1 MNNNSLRLYL
11 WLIAALLVFFAIGC
25 GGSVQA
31 GAPEITLE
39 TSLLKLGE
47 MPNGEVAERQV
58 VVTNAGNAPL
68 VVDTVT
74 TTCGCTTA
82 GLSPMTIPPGE
93 SGVLTIAF
101 DSGAHGPD
109 LRGEIMRR
117 VIMMTNDPT
126 QPEAVVDL
134 TATITEPAAP

>member
-1 MNNNSLRLYL
+1 MNMKTFRVYL
-11 WLIAALLVFFAIGC
+11 WLLAGVLVLLAAGC
-25 GGSVQA
+25 GASAQA
-31 GAPEITLE
+31 GEPQIALE
-39 TSLLKLGE
+39 NSLLDLGNV
-47 MPNGEVAERQV
+47 PNGEVVERQV
-58 VVTNAGNAPL
+58 SVSNDGNAPL

-82 GLSPMTIPPGE
+82 TLTPMTISPGE

-117 VIMMTNDPT
+117 VILMTNDPA

>member
-1 MNNNSLRLYL
+1 MRNKRFHMKLLL
-11 WLIAALLVFFAIGC
+11 TTGFLLLFAAGC
-25 GGSVQA
+25 GASVQA
-31 GAPEITLE
+31 GTPEIVIE
-39 TSLLKLGE
+39 TSLLELGDI
-47 MPNGEVAERQV
+47 PNGEVAERQV
-58 VVTNAGNAPL
+58 VVSNNGRIPL

-82 GLSPMTIPPGE
+82 TLTPMTLPPGE

-109 LRGEIMRR
+109 LRGAIMRR
-117 VIMMTNDPT
+117 VILTTNDPA

-134 TATITEPAAP
+134 TATITEPVGP